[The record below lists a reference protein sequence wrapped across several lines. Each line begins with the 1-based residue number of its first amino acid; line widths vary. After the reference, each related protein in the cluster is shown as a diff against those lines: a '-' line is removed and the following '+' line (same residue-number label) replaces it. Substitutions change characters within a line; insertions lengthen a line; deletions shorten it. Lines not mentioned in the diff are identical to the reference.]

1 MSEIKKITFEEAK
14 RILDT
19 KPESIM
25 LDVRE
30 EEEFITGHAIDAVL
44 FPVDDIDYTTA
55 SIILPEKQTPLLI
68 YCRSGR
74 RSAEAAE
81 KLKNLGYTEI
91 YDVGSLIGWP
101 YGLE

>member
-1 MSEIKKITFEEAK
+1 MSEIKKVTFEEAK
-14 RILDT
+14 RILDA

-44 FPVDDIDYTTA
+44 FSVDDIDYTTA
-55 SIILPEKQTPLLI
+55 SIILPEKSTPLLI

>member
-1 MSEIKKITFEEAK
+1 MSEIKKVTFEEAK
-14 RILDT
+14 RILDA

-55 SIILPEKQTPLLI
+55 SIILPEKSTPLLI